1 MSATPEIFEQTI
13 KVTKDDLDE
22 LEHVNNVRYVQW
34 IQDIA
39 KAHWEKRA
47 PEEMKKEFFWVVI
60 RHEVDYKQQA
70 FLEDELLLKTFIG
83 DQTHVTSTRHV
94 TILNLNKETGKVLVE
109 AKSTWCLMNLETKR
123 PFKITPQMLQIFTK

>member
-1 MSATPEIFEQTI
+1 MNSTPEIFEQTI
-13 KVTKDDLDE
+13 KVTEDDLDE
-22 LEHVNNVRYVQW
+22 LKHVNNVRYVQW

-47 PEEMKKEFFWVVI
+47 PEEMKQEFFWVVI

-70 FLEDELLLKTFIG
+70 FLDDELLLQTFIG

-94 TILNLNKETGKVLVE
+94 TILHKETGNKLVE
-109 AKSTWCLMNLETKR
+109 AKSTWCLMNLESKR
-123 PFKITPQMLQIFTK
+123 PVKITPEMLQIFTE

>member
-1 MSATPEIFEQTI
+1 MNSTPEIFEQSL
-13 KVTKDDLDE
+13 KVTEDDLDE
-22 LEHVNNVRYVQW
+22 LQHVNNVRYVQW

-47 PEEMKKEFFWVVI
+47 PEEMKNEFFWVVI

-70 FLEDELLLKTFIG
+70 FLNEELLLKTFIG

-94 TILNLNKETGKVLVE
+94 TILNKETEKVLVE
-109 AKSTWCLMNLETKR
+109 AKSTWCLMNLESKK
-123 PFKITPQMLQIFTK
+123 PVKITPEMLQIFTK